1 MAFATPLHIFFYGTK
16 NQRAR
21 NLVSDMR
28 SEAVDFWSGLLTFLD
43 EFHNEMVVDYG
54 TPPKE
59 AWFLC
64 TSCFW
69 HMIDMMQ
76 KVRALAR
83 DATHVEDP
91 RIRCASMIWAALSCL
106 RVQRELL
113 DAKFRYHPSLAPIIN
128 LHLFRNRVNKEDV
141 EGLDSRLKDLEHKLK
156 ATQKESGAA
165 QNKIAVLEKRK

>member
-1 MAFATPLHIFFYGTK
+1 MFISFILLAFKIIANELLISYL
-16 NQRAR
+16 
-21 NLVSDMR
+21 LVPC
-28 SEAVDFWSGLLTFLD
+28 G
-43 EFHNEMVVDYG
+43 
-54 TPPKE
+54 
-59 AWFLC
+59 
-64 TSCFW
+64 
-69 HMIDMMQ
+69 
-76 KVRALAR
+76 
-83 DATHVEDP
+83 
-91 RIRCASMIWAALSCL
+91 IRCASMIWAALSCL